1 MDYIFAIFF
10 GILGFGVVY
19 FLSARNEGGRG
30 ILPSIK
36 FQIREYTFHIH
47 HWFVFSIVLVVLL
60 VINIYTIFLLT
71 FIIGIIVQGLIY
83 KDRFL
88 FVYRSRDKESIYEK
102 YKTKNNRGSG
112 ADSNWKE

>member
-19 FLSARNEGGRG
+19 FLSAKHEGGKG
-30 ILPSIK
+30 ILPSMK
-36 FQIREYTFHIH
+36 FQIRGYTFHFH
-47 HWFVFSIVLVVLL
+47 HWFVFFIMLVVLL
-60 VINIYTIFLLT
+60 VMNIYTIFLLA
-71 FIIGIIVQGLIY
+71 FIIGIIVQGLTY

-102 YKTKNNRGSG
+102 YKTKNNRDSG
-112 ADSNWKE
+112 TNSDWKE